1 MGKIKQPVNPVNSS
15 ERWYFPAL
23 TSHTFDR
30 NGQSVD
36 ALFEAVGRRIANVRN
51 LLITDAVPT
60 EGSTNLLTSGA
71 VYSALGNV
79 LYLGDTLETLETL

>member
-1 MGKIKQPVNPVNSS
+1 MGKIKQPVSPVNSR

-23 TSHTFDR
+23 TSHTF
-30 NGQSVD
+30 NGSGQSVD
-36 ALFEAVGRRIANVRN
+36 ALFEAVGEQIANVRN
-51 LLITDAVPT
+51 LLTTDAIPT
-60 EGSTNLLTSGA
+60 EGSTHLLTSGA